1 MSTKTNLGHVGLNHV
16 TFNTEED
23 SRLVEWNDRRN
34 KERREKNEK
43 NLPFYDP
50 LIAEF
55 EEKRILDSV
64 VLAHQKETPI
74 ELFGEPCPECK
85 AVKVDFA
92 VPGCACVSPILDQKK
107 VSSNEIQIN
116 HEGATRKQNRIKTC
130 TEKKNIG
137 KGGFDNQ
144 TSPHLTGK
152 GWKPVM
158 AVVQNV
164 MKISSTEARFDDD
177 ELQRKLKESGLK
189 KMRKNTIAKI
199 SELERR
205 KSERVIVSKLK
216 CKL

>member
-16 TFNTEED
+16 TFNAEED

-64 VLAHQKETPI
+64 VFTHQKEAPVD
-74 ELFGEPCPECK
+74 LFGEPCPECK

-116 HEGATRKQNRIKTC
+116 HESATRKQNRIKTC

-137 KGGFDNQ
+137 RGCFDNQ

-152 GWKPVM
+152 GWKPEA
-158 AVVQNV
+158 AVVQKLNV
-164 MKISSTEARFDDD
+164 GSKEAHWGDPV
-177 ELQRKLKESGLK
+177 LQKKLSETGSLK
-189 KMRKNTIAKI
+189 VRKNTIAKI
-199 SELERR
+199 SKLEERKETR
-205 KSERVIVSKLK
+205 KSVAQMKGKI
-216 CKL
+216 

>member
-16 TFNTEED
+16 TFNAEED

-43 NLPFYDP
+43 NLPFHDP

-64 VLAHQKETPI
+64 VAHQKETPVD
-74 ELFGEPCPECK
+74 LFGEPCPECK

-116 HEGATRKQNRIKTC
+116 HESATRKQNRIKTC

-152 GWKPVM
+152 GWKPEA
-158 AVVQNV
+158 AVVQKLNV
-164 MKISSTEARFDDD
+164 GSKEAHWGDPV
-177 ELQRKLKESGLK
+177 LQNKLSETGSLK
-189 KMRKNTIAKI
+189 VRKNTIAKI
-199 SELERR
+199 SKLEERKETR
-205 KSERVIVSKLK
+205 KSVAQMKGKI
-216 CKL
+216 